1 MKAENRNSDADGDA
15 TLYVTV
21 KSEAQ
26 FLRDGREAAE
36 ALVANDAESVARP
49 HELSFPSV
57 AALFREFTPKKVELL
72 GALVEHQPESITETA
87 DVVDRDVKNVHQNL
101 VEFAELGVVKFVE
114 DGRAKRPVARYDGL
128 QIDVPFVDRPAEG
141 ASPARAD

>member
-1 MKAENRNSDADGDA
+1 MGPENTDTDTDA
-15 TLYVTV
+15 TLHVTV

-26 FLRDGREAAE
+26 FLRDGRDAAE
-36 ALVANDAESVARP
+36 AIAAEESVARP

-57 AALFREFTPKKVELL
+57 EALFREFTPKKVELL
-72 GALVEHQPESITETA
+72 GALVEHHPESITRA
-87 DVVDRDVKNVHQNL
+87 AAVVDRDVKNVHQNL
-101 VEFAELGVVKFVE
+101 VEFAELGVVEFVE

-128 QIDVPFVDRPAEG
+128 RIDVPFVDRPTEG